1 MLHKSQPVT
10 EKIAKIPL
18 VWVGHAPPDFLKKK
32 FDVIH
37 SDDPLQVGSLV
48 DQFPGCILISDLSH
62 PLDSVSLLKSQAEGS
77 RAPIRILAFRGTNF
91 SVLQQAVNVAQ
102 IFSGLDLEWSEERQ
116 TMVLQRAV
124 EVASE
129 QVLRQSRHRELT
141 KQVRELES
149 ITQSL
154 EGMVADRT
162 AHIESSQK
170 EQEESLARTRGLV
183 RFLNDLGKIVS
194 VDELLNLFRKEIKKF
209 HKLGEPLLL
218 YRISEGKARIY
229 SFKGGHA
236 QMSETSQG
244 VGFTRTQ
251 GFASTALARDL
262 ANIFGRPFVKPV
274 VFPLDVKLFA
284 KASQFH
290 PDAML
295 IVECQLPAEDYSRF
309 VDFMSV
315 RSQFVAM
322 TLDRLMLEDELL
334 KYSFRWEKTFDGMRD
349 PLAIIDIEY
358 DVLRANRTFS
368 GKVFQHKCYESF
380 AGRTSPCEGC
390 PLPEVE
396 RDKQMHKG
404 TVAVGHRVFEVSSFP
419 IVTSQ
424 GDRVTTVVNQYVDV
438 TQSRELYLRMLQTE
452 KLEAIGL
459 LAGNIA
465 HELNNPLTG
474 IRSLSQVLQVQDDL
488 SQELKAD
495 LHEIEKAAA
504 RSQKIIKDLLDF
516 SVGGDQR
523 ELTTLDEIVQKT
535 MPMLKTAL
543 RMHRLNLDLSADTA
557 KIRVEPHLIQQ
568 VFFNLVNNAC
578 QAMKEKGTLS
588 VSTRQTKTSVVL
600 KVEDS
605 GPGIAKDL
613 LEKIFEPFFTTK
625 KEGLGTGL
633 GLSLSRKIIDA
644 HQGSISAESE
654 VGRGA
659 AFTVELPIDTG
670 STGALS

>member
-1 MLHKSQPVT
+1 MLHKSQPAT

-18 VWVGHAPPDFLKKK
+18 VWVGHHPPDFLKKK
-32 FDVIH
+32 FDVVH
-37 SDDPLQVGSLV
+37 SADPLQAGALV
-48 DQFPGCILISDLSH
+48 DQFPGCVFISDLSH
-62 PLDSVSLLKSQAEGS
+62 PLDSVSLLKSQAENGKTQV
-77 RAPIRILAFRGTNF
+77 RVLAFRGTHF

-102 IFSGLDLEWSEERQ
+102 VFSGLDLEWSEERQ
-116 TMVLQRAV
+116 VMVLQRAV
-124 EVASE
+124 EIAG
-129 QVLRQSRHRELT
+129 QQLLRQNRHRELT

-218 YRISEGKARIY
+218 YRIAEGRARIY
-229 SFKGGHA
+229 SFKGGHP

-251 GFASTALARDL
+251 GFTSPALARDL

-274 VFPLDVKLFA
+274 VFPLDVKLYA

-309 VDFMSV
+309 VDFMSI

-334 KYSFRWEKTFDGMRD
+334 KYSFRWEKTFDGLRD
-349 PLAIIDIEY
+349 PLAIIDVEY

-380 AGRTSPCEGC
+380 AGRTTPCEGC

-396 RDKQMHKG
+396 RDKQMRKG
-404 TVAVGHRVFEVSSFP
+404 TVSVGHRVFEVSSFP

-424 GDRVTTVVNQYVDV
+424 GDRVTTVVNQYIDV

-474 IRSLSQVLQVQDDL
+474 IRSLSQVLQVQDDV
-488 SQELKAD
+488 SKELKAD

-516 SVGGDQR
+516 SVGSDQR

-543 RMHRLNLDLSADTA
+543 RMHRLNLDLSAATA

-578 QAMKEKGTLS
+578 QAMKDKGTIS
-588 VSTRQTKTSVVL
+588 ISTRQAGDKVIL

-605 GPGIAKDL
+605 GPGISKEL

-644 HQGSISAESE
+644 HQGQLSAESE
-654 VGRGA
+654 PGRGA
-659 AFTVELPIDTG
+659 VFTVELPVEEK
-670 STGALS
+670 A

>member
-1 MLHKSQPVT
+1 MLQKTNQTAEANV
-10 EKIAKIPL
+10 KIPL
-18 VWVGHAPPDFLKKK
+18 VWIGHPAPIFLQKK
-32 FDVIH
+32 FDIVH
-37 SDDPLQVGSLV
+37 SADPLQLNQLI
-48 DQFPGCILISDLSH
+48 DQFPGCVLVSDLPH
-62 PLDSVSLLKSQAEGS
+62 PLDSVSLLKSQMENAKNS
-77 RAPIRILAFRGTNF
+77 VRVLAFRGTHF

-102 IFSGLDLEWSEERQ
+102 VFSGLDLEWSEDRQ
-116 TMVLQRAV
+116 LRVLDRAV
-124 EVASE
+124 AVAQE
-129 QVLRQSRHRELT
+129 QSARQLRHRELT

-154 EGMVADRT
+154 ETMVADRT

-209 HKLGEPLLL
+209 HKLGEPLLIYKL
-218 YRISEGKARIY
+218 SEHKLRTY
-229 SFKGGHA
+229 SFKGVHP
-236 QMSETSQG
+236 QMSETSQRI
-244 VGFTRTQ
+244 GFSRTS
-251 GFASTALARDL
+251 GFASPTLALEL

-274 VFPLDVKLFA
+274 IFPLDVKLFA
-284 KASQFH
+284 KASQFQ

-295 IVECQLPAEDYSRF
+295 IIECQLPADDYDRF

-349 PLAIIDIEY
+349 PLAIIDVEY

-380 AGRTSPCEGC
+380 AGRASPCEGC
-390 PLPEVE
+390 PLMDVQK
-396 RDKQMHKG
+396 DKQMHKG
-404 TVAVGHRVFEVSSFP
+404 TVQVGSRVFEVSSFP
-419 IVTSQ
+419 IVTSHD
-424 GDRVTTVVNQYVDV
+424 DRVTTVVNQYVDV

-474 IRSLSQVLQVQDDL
+474 IRSLSQVLQI
-488 SQELKAD
+488 QEETSDALRAD

-516 SVGGDQR
+516 SVGSDQR

-543 RMHRLNLDLSADTA
+543 RFHRLNLDLGAA
-557 KIRVEPHLIQQ
+557 NVKIKVEPHLIQQ

-578 QAMKEKGTLS
+578 QAMKDKGTLS
-588 VSTRQTKTSVVL
+588 IVTREFENKVTL
-600 KVEDS
+600 RVEDS
-605 GPGIAKDL
+605 GPGIPEDL
-613 LEKIFEPFFTTK
+613 LEKVFEPFFTTK

-633 GLSLSRKIIDA
+633 GLSLSRKIIES
-644 HQGSISAESE
+644 HEGRIFAESS
-654 VGRGA
+654 VGHGA
-659 AFTVELPIDTG
+659 IFTVELPVERI
-670 STGALS
+670 

>member
-1 MLHKSQPVT
+1 MPQKTKPTT
-10 EKIAKIPL
+10 EVNVKIPL
-18 VWVGHAPPDFLKKK
+18 VWVGHQPPAFLQKK
-32 FDVIH
+32 FDIIH
-37 SDDPLQVGSLV
+37 TADPLQLNHLLEQFSGCVLV
-48 DQFPGCILISDLSH
+48 CDLPH
-62 PLDSVSLLKSQAEGS
+62 PLDSVSLLKSQMESPKAAV
-77 RAPIRILAFRGTNF
+77 RVLAFRGTHF
-91 SVLQQAVNVAQ
+91 SVLQQAVNAAQ
-102 IFSGLDLEWSEERQ
+102 IFSGIDLEWSEERQ
-116 TMVLQRAV
+116 AKVLERAV
-124 EVASE
+124 ATAKE
-129 QVLRQSRHRELT
+129 QVQRQSRHRDLT

-154 EGMVADRT
+154 ELMVADRT

-218 YRISEGKARIY
+218 FRLSEQKTRLY
-229 SFKGGHA
+229 SFKGAHP
-236 QMSETSQG
+236 QMSETSQPI
-244 VGFTRTQ
+244 GFTKNP
-251 GFASTALARDL
+251 GFASQSLARDL
-262 ANIFGRPFVKPV
+262 ANVFGRPFVKPV

-284 KASQFH
+284 KASQFQ
-290 PDAML
+290 PDPML
-295 IVECQLPAEDYSRF
+295 IIECQLPADDYERF
-309 VDFMSV
+309 IDFMSV

-380 AGRTSPCEGC
+380 AGRTSPCDGC
-390 PLPEVE
+390 PMLDVE
-396 RDKQMHKG
+396 ADKQMHKG
-404 TVAVGHRVFEVSSFP
+404 TVQVGSRIFEVSSFP
-419 IVTSQ
+419 IVASQ

-474 IRSLSQVLQVQDDL
+474 IRSLSQVLQIQDETSDA
-488 SQELKAD
+488 LKAD

-516 SVGGDQR
+516 SVGSDQR
-523 ELTTLDEIVQKT
+523 ESTTLDEIVQKT

-543 RMHRLNLDLSADTA
+543 RLHRTNLDLSAANA
-557 KIRVEPHLIQQ
+557 KIKVEPHLIQQ

-578 QAMKEKGTLS
+578 QAMKDKGTVS
-588 VSTRQTKTSVVL
+588 ISTREDNDKVVL
-600 KVEDS
+600 RVEDT
-605 GPGIAKDL
+605 GPGIQGDL
-613 LEKIFEPFFTTK
+613 LEKVFEPFFTTK

-633 GLSLSRKIIDA
+633 GLSLSRKIIEA
-644 HQGSISAESE
+644 HSGHIYAQSTPGQ
-654 VGRGA
+654 GA
-659 AFTVELPIDTG
+659 AFIVELPLE
-670 STGALS
+670 SE